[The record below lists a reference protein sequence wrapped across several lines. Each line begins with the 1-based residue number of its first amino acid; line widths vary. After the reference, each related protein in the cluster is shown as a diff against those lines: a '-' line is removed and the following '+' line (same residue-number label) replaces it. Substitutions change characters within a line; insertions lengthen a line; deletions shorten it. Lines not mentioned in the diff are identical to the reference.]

1 VLPELVRFEL
11 IGEVARITLCDP
23 TRLNAISY
31 RMANELNLALDRCA
45 GRARAV
51 VLRGEGR
58 AFCSG
63 AAVTEMDA
71 WPPDALRV
79 ILNPLVTRLR
89 NFDLPLVTEMNG
101 LAAGIACSIV
111 LMGDM
116 ILAAEESYFLF
127 AFGQVGLVPD
137 GNSSYI
143 LPRLIGRARSAELML
158 LGQRLPARTALEWGM
173 INRIVPAAQ
182 LEAEAL
188 TLAAELAAGPGSS
201 SQTRK
206 LLWHALEHDWLEHLE
221 AESAAQD
228 VAQRSRDHQEG
239 VAAFKEK
246 RAPHF
251 TGQWP

>member
-1 VLPELVRFEL
+1 
-11 IGEVARITLCDP
+11 
-23 TRLNAISY
+23 
-31 RMANELNLALDRCA
+31 
-45 GRARAV
+45 
-51 VLRGEGR
+51 
-58 AFCSG
+58 
-63 AAVTEMDA
+63 
-71 WPPDALRV
+71 
-79 ILNPLVTRLR
+79 
-89 NFDLPLVTEMNG
+89 MNG

-182 LEAEAL
+182 L
-188 TLAAELAAGPGSS
+188 AAGPGSS

-221 AESAAQD
+221 AESAAQH

-239 VAAFKEK
+239 V
-246 RAPHF
+246 
-251 TGQWP
+251 